1 LNVYVFTAIKIS
13 GIRLITSW
21 TLQHTSY
28 SPPALFETA
37 SKARAIATCAVYLT
51 RIAADT
57 KARETVGIYRKI

>member
-1 LNVYVFTAIKIS
+1 M
-13 GIRLITSW
+13 
-21 TLQHTSY
+21 LQHTSY